1 MIVNGWGI
9 SKILEIDNALEL
21 LSNFQL
27 FYYNTGRF
35 PLSSEEKINM
45 KNLYEMFQHTKS
57 HGLVCLQILGVFC
70 LISNDKEIK
79 SGNWTL

>member
-57 HGLVCLQILGVFC
+57 HGLVCLQFLGVFC
-70 LISNDKEIK
+70 VISNDKEIK